1 MRFIIQIVIIT
12 FICSL
17 FFNCEKLKN
26 SNSANYKIDSIT
38 MRKNYNEEY
47 TENPHRIKKIHSQ
60 YMLEKDSILLGIN
73 HQLYSN
79 YLSKNNKFD
88 SAYYYLTLA
97 NEFFKNND
105 RKRFF
110 NSIRKVA
117 LTNRIG
123 LLTHSKTEI
132 DKIANIPQQNAD
144 LKQLYID
151 VFSLPLI
158 QQTDSIKYQTKI
170 KSFINANGALKT
182 TIQRGVILENYLT
195 GEINRY
201 LVKNLDYDKIISRSN
216 KRIKELISEKRT
228 NEDIFF
234 TNLFYNIYAKIHK
247 KESSIDNDFSYYKQN
262 LALAPTKETEAL
274 YYYLKAKYFQSIPI
288 NDSVAK
294 NFSKALQISRET
306 DNFIYEH
313 DILEQLMLT
322 NTSDFKKYT
331 TDFIRINDSLLS
343 YRNYIDDFIF
353 ATNSNSLSLKSEQ
366 QNIQKQNLSITAFTF
381 IILFSIVLYYFIYRN
396 IKTKQLARKHRD
408 YLDEKTQM
416 YKYLIEIKE
425 QMDASILKENN
436 NTKQLIYNN
445 SISKIDDL
453 MILFDHENPDLEIL
467 QTKIKEVEDESRNIS
482 HLISSTNYD
491 IVDLGYIIN
500 EIKKQYE
507 KIIKI
512 ETFIDNTLILSDLAF
527 GTLLRIMLFTY
538 KFIDKIKYKEN
549 ITCFISIYTI
559 KNKYIYKIWINKEI
573 TLNEDQ
579 LTFLN
584 DRSIKFELIKE
595 NLETTILI
603 YIKE

>member
-182 TIQRGVILENYLT
+182 TIQRGALLENYLT

-216 KRIKELISEKRT
+216 KRIKELISEKRS
-228 NEDIFF
+228 NEDVFF

-313 DILEQLMLT
+313 DILEQLILT
-322 NTSDFKKYT
+322 NTSDSKKYT

-436 NTKQLIYNN
+436 NTKLLIYNN
-445 SISKIDDL
+445 AISKIDDL
-453 MILFDHENPDLEIL
+453 MILFDHKNPDLEIL

-527 GTLLRIMLFTY
+527 GTLLRIILFTY